1 LPHDDEP
8 RQGKFKK
15 TITGSI
21 KKGNME
27 MNNDK
32 MDDLF
37 EKFHGQWDIH
47 EPDDDHYDRFLAR
60 QARKKSKANRWYALS
75 IAASILLI
83 VSFFTFFNDNLNK
96 APQNSDLQFA
106 SRQTRETDS
115 IFTAMI
121 RLELEKVQQKKSPIN
136 EKIVADALIQMQK
149 LDQDYEKIK
158 QELIKNGES
167 KQIIHAMIRNLKI
180 RIAFLEDVLAHIE
193 NNEKL
198 NDTTHE
204 NTI

>member
-1 LPHDDEP
+1 
-8 RQGKFKK
+8 
-15 TITGSI
+15 
-21 KKGNME
+21 ME

-37 EKFHGQWDIH
+37 NKLQGQWDIH
-47 EPDDDHYDRFLAR
+47 EPEENHYDRFLAKQSQKR
-60 QARKKSKANRWYALS
+60 STANRWYALS
-75 IAASILLI
+75 IAASVLLI
-83 VSFFTFFNDNLNK
+83 VGFFTFFNGNLNSV
-96 APQNSDLQFA
+96 AQSSDLQVA
-106 SRQTRETDS
+106 SKQTRETDS

-121 RLELEKVQQKKSPIN
+121 RIELEKVKEKKSPIN
-136 EKIVADALIQMQK
+136 EKIISDALVQMQK
-149 LDQDYEKIK
+149 LDRDYEKIK

-198 NDTTHE
+198 NNNTHE

>member
-1 LPHDDEP
+1 
-8 RQGKFKK
+8 
-15 TITGSI
+15 
-21 KKGNME
+21 ME

-37 EKFHGQWDIH
+37 EKLQGQWDIH
-47 EPDDDHYDRFLAR
+47 EPDGNHYDRFLAK
-60 QARKKSKANRWYALS
+60 QSRKKSKTNRWYALS

-83 VSFFTFFNDNLNK
+83 IGFFTFFNDNLNK
-96 APQNSDLQFA
+96 TPQNSDLQFA
-106 SRQTRETDS
+106 SKQTRETDS

-121 RLELEKVQQKKSPIN
+121 RLELEKVKQKKSPIN
-136 EKIVADALIQMQK
+136 EKIVSDALIQMEK
-149 LDQDYEKIK
+149 LDKDYEKIK

-193 NNEKL
+193 NNEKI
-198 NDTTHE
+198 NTHE